1 MSRLVPG
8 QRPQVA
14 EIYLGGFHS
23 CSFLSD
29 SFFYCNGKRK
39 KGQGKAR
46 HFPIFRLFP
55 HEARTAV
62 HTALSVRGRLSPNQ
76 LHGPTACRQAMRR
89 PGDRPRGGSKSPPLA
104 SGQCAVCAVRPN
116 RDRRAARRP
125 REPLPASGSAT
136 FSDTQKG
143 TVVRPFKAW
152 RFFFGFTGRLS
163 GGRREL
169 YESLRSLQSV
179 PDAIELELAFSEGL
193 HLGMRLA
200 LEIFPQGR

>member
-1 MSRLVPG
+1 
-8 QRPQVA
+8 
-14 EIYLGGFHS
+14 
-23 CSFLSD
+23 
-29 SFFYCNGKRK
+29 
-39 KGQGKAR
+39 
-46 HFPIFRLFP
+46 
-55 HEARTAV
+55 
-62 HTALSVRGRLSPNQ
+62 
-76 LHGPTACRQAMRR
+76 MRR

-125 REPLPASGSAT
+125 REPLPASGSAA